1 MFDEKS
7 IYQHLADTLTSLEEG
22 LAMLREEEEKD
33 KSYASDSEDYQDPPD
48 DSGG

>member
-7 IYQHLADTLTSLEEG
+7 IYQYFADTLTSLEEG

-33 KSYASDSEDYQDPPD
+33 KSYSEDYPDPPD